1 VYSGEIRMDRDLEI
15 INIVEKNPGI
25 KFREIMREVGLKNGV
40 LSYHARKLEENGSV
54 KIDRKSGETRFY
66 PLCVTEVESHII
78 ASLRRDTQRYIL
90 LSLLEGT
97 SLTFNELVKKVG
109 KSPSTVSTFLG
120 KLVDDDIVKIKSIE
134 LKKAYYLKNTDMV
147 REIIEKYNPI
157 LLERTAYNLADTISA
172 L

>member
-1 VYSGEIRMDRDLEI
+1 MDRSIEI

-25 KFREIMREVGLKNGV
+25 KFREIMRETGLKNGV

-66 PLCVTEVESHII
+66 PLCITDEESNII
-78 ASLRRDTQRYIL
+78 TSLRRDTQRYIL
-90 LSLLEGT
+90 LSLLDGK
-97 SLTFNELVKKVG
+97 SLSFNELVHKVK

-120 KLVDDDIVKIKSIE
+120 RLVDDEIIGIKIID
-134 LKKAYYLKNTDMV
+134 LKKVYFLRNADMV

-157 LLERTAYNLADTISA
+157 LLERTAFNFADTFA
-172 L
+172 NL